1 VNATGGS
8 NTYIGYQAGYAAT
21 GSGNTMIG
29 AGLSGATGS
38 NQLRISTGSGTQIY
52 SDAGNS
58 ISVYNM
64 FIPKLDTAAN
74 ITGTASPVAGM
85 MAYDTTGNQIV
96 FYNGSAWQKVSFT
109 AL

>member
-1 VNATGGS
+1 
-8 NTYIGYQAGYAAT
+8 
-21 GSGNTMIG
+21 MIG

-38 NQLRISTGSGTQIY
+38 NQLRISTGSGTQLY

-85 MAYDTTGNQIV
+85 IAYDTTGNQIV